1 MKLEVKKELVPICFF
16 YFFLF
21 LSFGLVFPYF
31 TLQLLTLG
39 LSLDDA
45 ALIGGLHITFYYII
59 SIVINCSIQEF
70 KVGTYTFQF

>member
-1 MKLEVKKELVPICFF
+1 MKVEFKKELVPICFF

-45 ALIGGLHITFYYII
+45 ALIGGLHNTFYYII
-59 SIVINCSIQEF
+59 SIVINCSIQQF
-70 KVGTYTFQF
+70 KVGTYT

>member
-1 MKLEVKKELVPICFF
+1 MKVEFKKELVPICFF

-45 ALIGGLHITFYYII
+45 ALIGGLHITFYRTRVR
-59 SIVINCSIQEF
+59 SLFTLVTNSL
-70 KVGTYTFQF
+70 TH